1 MGRQH
6 RNRWIGAGAGL
17 ITLIVAVVLSLYWFA
32 PGYTYR
38 FARWVERYRAG
49 LEVKRV
55 DVDGFEVPYLIGG
68 EGPPLV
74 LLHGFGGDRA
84 HWVRVAPHLRSHFR
98 IVAPDLPGFGDST
111 RNPNAEYTYP
121 AQIRRLETFLDRLQ
135 LESVHLGGNSM
146 GGELAGRFAVRHE
159 DRVRSL
165 WLVAPG
171 GVESA
176 RPSELDRLRDRGEN
190 PLLVETRA
198 DFDRLWDFVF
208 VDPPYVPGPIRDHL
222 VSRARRDRSLH
233 RTISKQLDEDTRPLE
248 KDLRGVSLP
257 TLILW
262 GNRDRLLHVSGARRL
277 GSAMPGANVVVLE
290 ETGHLPMMERPV
302 ESAAALLAFHGI
314 EEAID

>member
-1 MGRQH
+1 MGQKY
-6 RNRWIGAGAGL
+6 RNRWIGVGAVL
-17 ITLIVAVVLSLYWFA
+17 VTLLTAIVLSLYWFV

-38 FARWVERYRAG
+38 MARWVERYRAG
-49 LEVKRV
+49 LHVKRV
-55 DVDGFEVPYLIGG
+55 NVDGFEIPYLIGG

-84 HWVRVAPHLRSHFR
+84 HWVRVAPHLRPHFR

-111 RNPNAEYTYP
+111 RDPDADYTYT
-121 AQIRRLETFLDRLQ
+121 AGVRRLEAFLDRLQ
-135 LESVHLGGNSM
+135 LRSVHLGGHSM
-146 GGELAGRFAVRHE
+146 GGELAGRFAVRHP

-165 WLVAPG
+165 WLAAPG

-176 RPSELDRLRDRGEN
+176 RPSELDRLRQRGEN

-208 VDPPYVPGPIRDHL
+208 VDPPFVPGPIRDHL
-222 VSRARRDRSLH
+222 ASRARRDRSLH
-233 RTISKQLDEDTRPLE
+233 RMISEQLEDDTRPLE
-248 KDLRGVSLP
+248 EALGDVSLP

-277 GSAMPGANVVVLE
+277 GSAIPGAKVVVLE

-314 EEAID
+314 EDDID